1 MPQSQPLPD
10 PRTNRIPN
18 GPESEPVAGDFFRDQ
33 EEPRARELDRD
44 SDEVQERLVAD
55 DDGDEQSSPREQQR
69 LGTSYLER
77 TQGDQSQKRWR
88 QIQANFVDDPK
99 NAVSEAHALVS
110 DLIDGIVEQ
119 FQREKSD
126 LEGRWSK
133 GDQVSTEDLRLCLQR
148 YRDFF
153 GRLLPTRQLEDIHRD
168 SLP

>member
-1 MPQSQPLPD
+1 MPRSQPIPD
-10 PRTNRIPN
+10 PKNRAFE
-18 GPESEPVAGDFFRDQ
+18 GPASEPVTGDLFRDD
-33 EEPRARELDRD
+33 EPRVRESDVVQANLVSDD
-44 SDEVQERLVAD
+44 DTDEVSSDRVQEK
-55 DDGDEQSSPREQQR
+55 

-77 TQGDQSQKRWR
+77 SQGDQSQKRWR

-99 NAVSEAHALVS
+99 NAVSEAHSLVS

-119 FQREKSD
+119 FQREKTE

>member
-1 MPQSQPLPD
+1 MPRSQPIPD
-10 PRTNRIPN
+10 PQNRDFD
-18 GPESEPVAGDFFRDQ
+18 GPESEPVTGDLFRED
-33 EEPRARELDRD
+33 EPRAREYDPEEARLL
-44 SDEVQERLVAD
+44 SDVDDER
-55 DDGDEQSSPREQQR
+55 SSEREQQK
-69 LGTSYLER
+69 LGTSYLDR
-77 TQGDQSQKRWR
+77 SHGDQSQKRWR

-99 NAVSEAHALVS
+99 NAVSEAHTLVS

-119 FQREKSD
+119 FQREKTE

-153 GRLLPTRQLEDIHRD
+153 GRLLPTRQLEEIHRD

>member
-1 MPQSQPLPD
+1 MPQSHPVPD
-10 PRTNRIPN
+10 PRTNRTPN

-33 EEPRARELDRD
+33 PDEDPRARDY
-44 SDEVQERLVAD
+44 D
-55 DDGDEQSSPREQQR
+55 DDQARLSSEDDDERSSEREQER
-69 LGTSYLER
+69 LGTSYLDR
-77 TQGDQSQKRWR
+77 GQGDQSQKRWR

-119 FQREKSD
+119 FQREKTE

-153 GRLLPTRQLEDIHRD
+153 GRLLPTRQLEDMHRD
-168 SLP
+168 SLT

>member
-1 MPQSQPLPD
+1 MPQSQPIPD
-10 PRTNRIPN
+10 PRNNRAPN
-18 GPESEPVAGDFFRDQ
+18 GPESEPVAGDFLRER
-33 EEPRARELDRD
+33 EEPRVREYENEARVTAE
-44 SDEVQERLVAD
+44 D
-55 DDGDEQSSPREQQR
+55 DDQSSDREQER
-69 LGTSYLER
+69 LGTSYLDR

-99 NAVSEAHALVS
+99 NAVSEAHSLVS

-119 FQREKSD
+119 FQREKTE

-153 GRLLPTRQLEDIHRD
+153 GRLLPTRQLEDMHRN

>member
-1 MPQSQPLPD
+1 MPQSPLIQE
-10 PRTNRIPN
+10 PRNNRTPN

-33 EEPRARELDRD
+33 EEPHVRDYDDVPAQGASDVDERE
-44 SDEVQERLVAD
+44 
-55 DDGDEQSSPREQQR
+55 EQSSDREQEK

-77 TQGDQSQKRWR
+77 GQGANQQKRWR
-88 QIQANFVDDPK
+88 QIQANFVDDPR
-99 NAVSEAHALVS
+99 NAVSEAHSLVS

-119 FQREKSD
+119 FQREKAD

-153 GRLLPTRQLEDIHRD
+153 GRLLPARQLEDMHRD
-168 SLP
+168 SI

>member
-1 MPQSQPLPD
+1 MPRSQPIPD
-10 PRTNRIPN
+10 PKNRTLD
-18 GPESEPVAGDFFRDQ
+18 GPESEPVTGDLFRDD
-33 EEPRARELDRD
+33 EPRAGAYDAENA
-44 SDEVQERLVAD
+44 RLLSD
-55 DDGDEQSSPREQQR
+55 DDDNDERSSDREQEK
-69 LGTSYLER
+69 LGTSYLDR
-77 TQGDQSQKRWR
+77 SQGDQSQKRWR

-99 NAVSEAHALVS
+99 NAVSEAHTLVS

-119 FQREKSD
+119 FQREKTE
-126 LEGRWSK
+126 LEARWSK

>member
-1 MPQSQPLPD
+1 MPRSQPIPD
-10 PRTNRIPN
+10 PKNRTLD
-18 GPESEPVAGDFFRDQ
+18 GPESEPVTGDLFRDD
-33 EEPRARELDRD
+33 EPRVRESDVVQARLVSDD
-44 SDEVQERLVAD
+44 DADEVSSDRVQEK
-55 DDGDEQSSPREQQR
+55 

-77 TQGDQSQKRWR
+77 SQGDQSQKRWR

-99 NAVSEAHALVS
+99 NAVSEAHSLVS

-119 FQREKSD
+119 FQREKTE

-133 GDQVSTEDLRLCLQR
+133 GDSVSTEDLRLCLQR

>member
-1 MPQSQPLPD
+1 MPRSQPIPD
-10 PRTNRIPN
+10 PQNRTLD
-18 GPESEPVAGDFFRDQ
+18 GPESEPVTGDLFRDD
-33 EEPRARELDRD
+33 EPRAREYDA
-44 SDEVQERLVAD
+44 EQALVAD
-55 DDGDEQSSPREQQR
+55 EQDK

-77 TQGDQSQKRWR
+77 SHGDQSQKRWR

-99 NAVSEAHALVS
+99 NAVSEAHSLVS

-119 FQREKSD
+119 FQREKSE

-153 GRLLPTRQLEDIHRD
+153 GRLLPTRQLEDTHRD
-168 SLP
+168 SLS